1 MTNALPTKE
10 PPARPRL
17 PPRERQCLELLACGL
32 RIGQIETR
40 LGIARKTIDET
51 LRNARKRLG
60 ALTNE
65 QAVAIAVMQRL
76 IAPQSLHPDTPGM
89 EENGQE
95 PA

>member
-1 MTNALPTKE
+1 MTEKE
-10 PPARPRL
+10 PPPRPRL

-76 IAPQSLHPDTPGM
+76 IAPQAMIPDTPGI
-89 EENGQE
+89 EDDRPE